1 MASLELNKIAA
12 GILCAGLLAM
22 LAGKV
27 AGVLVNPGHLEQNAY
42 VVDTSAVGSAVAAD
56 SAQEGPS
63 MEPIL
68 ALLATADVAKGQK
81 TFKKCAACHTGDKG
95 GKNKVGPNLYGVVN
109 AGKGSKDGFSY
120 SAALI
125 GVGGNWDYASLN
137 SFLTKPKAYIPG
149 TKMSFAGFKKV
160 NDRAAVIAYLRSLA
174 DTPAALPTVDEIAK
188 EASGG

>member
-22 LAGKV
+22 VAGKV
-27 AGVLVNPGHLEQNAY
+27 AGVLVDPGHLEQNAY
-42 VVDTSAVGSAVAAD
+42 VVDTSAVGSAMAGP
-56 SAQEGPS
+56 AQEGPS

-109 AGKGSKDGFSY
+109 AGKGGKDGFSY
-120 SAALI
+120 SAALA

-137 SFLTKPKAYIPG
+137 SFLTKPKAFIPG
-149 TKMSFAGFKKV
+149 TKMNFAGFKKV
-160 NDRAAVIAYLRSLA
+160 GDRAAVIAYLRSLA
-174 DTPAALPTVDEIAK
+174 DSPAALPTVDEIAK

>member
-22 LAGKV
+22 VAGKV
-27 AGVLVNPGHLEQNAY
+27 AGVLVDPGHLEQNAY
-42 VVDTSAVGSAVAAD
+42 VVDTSAVGSAMAGP
-56 SAQEGPS
+56 AQEGPS
-63 MEPIL
+63 IEPIL

-109 AGKGSKDGFSY
+109 AGKGGKDGFSY
-120 SAALI
+120 SAALA

-137 SFLTKPKAYIPG
+137 SFLTKPKAFIPG
-149 TKMSFAGFKKV
+149 TKMNFAGFKKV
-160 NDRAAVIAYLRSLA
+160 GDRAAVIAYLRSLA
-174 DTPAALPTVDEIAK
+174 DSPATLPTVDEIAK

>member
-22 LAGKV
+22 VAGKV
-27 AGVLVNPGHLEQNAY
+27 AGVLVDPGHLEQNAY
-42 VVDTSAVGSAVAAD
+42 VVDTSAVGSAMAGP
-56 SAQEGPS
+56 AQEGPS

-109 AGKGSKDGFSY
+109 AGKGGKDGFSY
-120 SAALI
+120 SAALA

-137 SFLTKPKAYIPG
+137 SFLTKPKAFIPG
-149 TKMSFAGFKKV
+149 TKMNFAGFKKV
-160 NDRAAVIAYLRSLA
+160 GDRAAVIAYLRSLA
-174 DTPAALPTVDEIAK
+174 DSPATLPTVDEIAK

>member
-22 LAGKV
+22 VAGKV
-27 AGVLVNPGHLEQNAY
+27 AGVLVDPGHLEQNAY
-42 VVDTSAVGSAVAAD
+42 VVDTSVVGSAMAGP
-56 SAQEGPS
+56 AQEGPS
-63 MEPIL
+63 IEPIL

-109 AGKGSKDGFSY
+109 AGKGGKDGFSY
-120 SAALI
+120 SAALA

-137 SFLTKPKAYIPG
+137 SFLTKPKAFIPG
-149 TKMSFAGFKKV
+149 TKMNFAGFKKV
-160 NDRAAVIAYLRSLA
+160 GDRAAVIAYLRSLA
-174 DTPAALPTVDEIAK
+174 DSPAALPTVDEIAK